1 VNAQHWRGA
10 IGYESRVLRVL
21 WLVLLIACSKDVTEA
36 GRVEIDR
43 SGKTVV
49 VRDSGKAI
57 EIDFASTKD
66 HAFEP
71 FDLPVIEF
79 PGRLAIQDAKRNRAL
94 LFWITK
100 LGDKRPA
107 NIQRWFEG
115 KIERIKPQAVIS
127 DRVVAFQE
135 HPGRVVDYSSV
146 GSTKTQQR
154 LIAVDLPEHDLVFV
168 MLAIVDVGFG
178 LKPEDQAWLDA
189 VVADVQTMR
198 ITPR

>member
-1 VNAQHWRGA
+1 M
-10 IGYESRVLRVL
+10 LRVL
-21 WLVLLIACSKDVTEA
+21 LLIFVLACSKDVTEA

-49 VRDSGKAI
+49 VRDVGKAL

-71 FDLPVIEF
+71 FDLPAVEF
-79 PGRLAIQDAKRNRAL
+79 PGRLAIQDVKRDRAL

-115 KIERIKPQAVIS
+115 KIERIKPQAMLA
-127 DRVVAFQE
+127 DRVVVFGE
-135 HPGRVVDYSSV
+135 HPGRVVDYTYV
-146 GSTKTQQR
+146 GGSKTQQR
-154 LIAVDLPEHDLVFV
+154 FIAVDLPEHDLVFV

-178 LKPEDQAWLDA
+178 LKTEDLTWLDA